1 MNETVEIQYRVWNNF
16 TFDVYNFKQNPH
28 VNYMTEHINNKV
40 NDYGAKSWY
49 NECKKINLLKTEQII
64 ELINKNDKYGNP
76 YKVFVNNEIPKT
88 SSNTLKYI
96 YFGLLQANQILKEN
110 IKIKNILEMGGGFG
124 GQCLITQLMFDM
136 LGIEY
141 DKYILIDLPNIIEH
155 QKEYLKINN
164 MEQRCE
170 FITTEEY
177 KNMKTFEDIYIFSSY
192 SLSEISYEY
201 RHSYYKLFNNVC
213 GGIIVWNAIKHD
225 FTDEIKSKF
234 DIDISYCDT
243 CSIINNETLVNGVY
257 NTNNI
262 VYLKL
267 K

>member
-1 MNETVEIQYRVWNNF
+1 MNIEPHYRRWNNI
-16 TFDVYNFKQNPH
+16 TFNVLNFKQNPG
-28 VNYMTEHINNKV
+28 VNYMTEHINKYY

-49 NECKKINLLKTEQII
+49 NQCKKLNLLKKEQII

-76 YKVFVNNEIPKT
+76 FKVLVSNEIPKT

-96 YFGLLQANQILKEN
+96 YFGLLQARQILKEN
-110 IKIKNILEMGGGFG
+110 IKFKNIVEIGGGFG
-124 GQCLITQLMFDM
+124 GQCLITQLIFEM
-136 LGIEY
+136 LNIEY
-141 DKYILIDLPNIIEH
+141 EKYTLIDLPNIIGR

-164 MEQRCE
+164 MEKKCE
-170 FITTEEY
+170 FVTTLEY
-177 KNMKTFEDIYIFSSY
+177 KNMKKLDDIYFFSSY
-192 SLSEISYEY
+192 SLSEISSTY
-201 RHSYYKLFNNVC
+201 RYSYYKLFNNVC

-225 FTDEIKSKF
+225 FTEEMKSKF
-234 DIDISYCDT
+234 EIDIYYCDN
-243 CSIINNETLVNGVY
+243 CSIVNNQTEINGVY